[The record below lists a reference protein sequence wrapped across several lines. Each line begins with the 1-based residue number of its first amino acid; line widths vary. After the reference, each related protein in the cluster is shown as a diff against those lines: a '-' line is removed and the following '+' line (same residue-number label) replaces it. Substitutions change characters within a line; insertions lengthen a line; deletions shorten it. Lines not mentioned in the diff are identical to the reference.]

1 MPVTVEASSPTLVA
15 GASLVPRAPVFP
27 SPTDWRDEV
36 LYFLLPDRF
45 SDGQEALRPAFDRNA
60 PGQHAAASKS
70 AWMQAGNVFQGG
82 TIAGI
87 ASKLDYL
94 RGLGATALWIGPV
107 FKQRADIPTYH
118 GYAVQDFLEVD
129 PRFGTRQELRDLV
142 DQAHDKG
149 LYVLLDIIINHS
161 GNNWFY
167 ERDGAAVDT
176 RDYRFEPPYPLFRWR
191 SKTGQPITT
200 IGNDRDDGVWP
211 REFQDTE
218 FYTRAGSIK
227 NFDAQPWENR
237 LDPRTEFRR
246 GDFFSLKDLR
256 VQESAPFVADAR
268 AAAVTN
274 ALVRVYQYWI
284 ALLDIDGFRVD
295 TIKHVSFEASRNFC
309 GAIHEFTESI
319 GKENFLVLGEV
330 AGGAGL
336 TRDYLDVFGRNLD
349 AALDLGQPM
358 DVLTSMIKGLG
369 APPADFFAQFGG
381 HDELGT
387 HREVGRYHVSVLD
400 DHDMIN
406 RNPKARFCAGNAA
419 ATRFA
424 QVAHAVGAQ
433 LTTLGIPCIYYG
445 TEQALDGSEAYHDLA
460 IEGLGEDGKIPFRD
474 RYIREAMFGGSFGA
488 FGTSGCHFFDLDH
501 PTYLRIAAI
510 ARVVG
515 GRDRTGKALRRG
527 RQYPREVRF
536 LAASGYQPPR
546 QGELIAWSRVM
557 FDREVVVALN
567 TNGAAARGGDVTVDR
582 TINPPGRLLTVLYR
596 SDWSDAQ
603 LRAPPAGQTVAVTDD
618 NGRSI
623 VRIDLPAAGMMILA

>member
-1 MPVTVEASSPTLVA
+1 
-15 GASLVPRAPVFP
+15 
-27 SPTDWRDEV
+27 
-36 LYFLLPDRF
+36 
-45 SDGQEALRPAFDRNA
+45 
-60 PGQHAAASKS
+60 
-70 AWMQAGNVFQGG
+70 VFQGG

-149 LYVLLDIIINHS
+149 LYVLLDIHHQS
-161 GNNWFY
+161 LRKQLVLRARRRGG
-167 ERDGAAVDT
+167 RHARLPVRASL
-176 RDYRFEPPYPLFRWR
+176 PLFRWR

-268 AAAVTN
+268 AAAVTS

-460 IEGLGEDGKIPFRD
+460 IEGLGEDGKIPSAIATSVR
-474 RYIREAMFGGSFGA
+474 RCSAAASAPSAPAAVTSSISTIRPICASPRF
-488 FGTSGCHFFDLDH
+488 
-501 PTYLRIAAI
+501 

-596 SDWSDAQ
+596 SDWSDAE

-618 NGRSI
+618 NGRST

>member
-1 MPVTVEASSPTLVA
+1 MPVTVEATSPTLVA
-15 GASLVPRAPVFP
+15 NASLAPRAPVHP
-27 SPTDWRDEV
+27 SPTDWRDQV

-45 SDGQEALRPAFDRNA
+45 SDGQETTRPAFDRDDPA
-60 PGQHAAASKS
+60 QHAATSKG
-70 AWMQAGNVFQGG
+70 AWMRAGNDFQGG

-142 DQAHDKG
+142 DQAHAKG

-167 ERDGAAVDT
+167 ERNGTAVDSV
-176 RDYRFEPPYPLFRWR
+176 DYRFEPPYPLFRWR
-191 SKTGQPITT
+191 SKTGQAIST

-218 FYTRAGSIK
+218 FYTRAGSIEH
-227 NFDAQPWENR
+227 FDPEPWENR

-256 VQESAPFVADAR
+256 VQEAAPFVADAR
-268 AAAVTN
+268 AAAVLN
-274 ALVRVYQYWI
+274 ALIRVYQYWI

-295 TIKHVSFEASRNFC
+295 TVKHVSFEASRNFC

-319 GKENFLVLGEV
+319 GKDNFLVLGEV
-330 AGGAGL
+330 AGGAAL

-349 AALDLGQPM
+349 AALDLGGPM
-358 DVLTSMIKGLG
+358 DVLTGMVKGQSG
-369 APPADFFAQFGG
+369 PRDFFAQFGG

-406 RNPKARFCAGNAA
+406 RNPKARFSAGNAA
-419 ATRFA
+419 ASRFA
-424 QVAHAVGAQ
+424 QVAHAVGVQ

-445 TEQALDGSEAYHDLA
+445 TEQAFAGSADDHDRA
-460 IEGLGEDGKIPFRD
+460 IEAVDGQGKVPFAD
-474 RYIREAMFGGSFGA
+474 RYIREAMFGASFGA
-488 FGTSGCHFFDLDH
+488 FGTSGCHFFDVNH

-510 ARVVG
+510 ARLAG
-515 GRDRTGKALRRG
+515 ARDRVGMALRRG
-527 RQYPREVRF
+527 RQYARDVRF
-536 LAASGYQPPR
+536 LASQGYQPPR

-557 FDREVVVALN
+557 FDTEVVIALN
-567 TNGAAARGGDVTVDR
+567 THGAAARGGDVTVDR
-582 TINPPGRLLTVLYR
+582 TIHPPGSVLTVLYR
-596 SDWSDAQ
+596 SDRSDTE
-603 LRAPPAGQTVAVTDD
+603 LRTPPAGQTVAVTDD

-623 VRIDLPAAGMMILA
+623 VRVDLPAAGMAILG